1 MALTL
6 YFHPL
11 SSYCQKVLIALYEN
25 ATPFEPVQIDLG
37 DPVSRAKLTAHWPIG
52 KFPVLVDDGWV
63 VPESSIIIEY
73 LDQKYP
79 GPVRFIPADADL
91 ARQMRLRDRF
101 FDCYIDDQ
109 LGRIAAD
116 RMRAAGQHDVL
127 SVERAQ
133 ATITA
138 ALDLVDKDMA
148 SKTWAM
154 GETFTMADC
163 AAAPALF
170 YADMVA
176 PFGATHPL
184 AMAYLKRLM
193 ARPSFARALR
203 EAEPYL
209 HLVPQ

>member
-1 MALTL
+1 MALAL

-11 SSYCQKVLIALYEN
+11 SSYCQKVLMALYEN
-25 ATPFEPVQIDLG
+25 ATPFEPVPIDLG
-37 DPVSRAKLTAHWPIG
+37 DPVSRARLTAHWPIG
-52 KFPVLVDDGWV
+52 KFPVLVDGDWV

-79 GPVRFIPADADL
+79 GPVRFIPADPDV

-109 LGRIAAD
+109 LGRIAGL
-116 RMRAAGQHDVL
+116 RLRPEGQKDPRGIT
-127 SVERAQ
+127 EAQ
-133 ATITA
+133 TRIET

-148 SKTWAM
+148 TKAWAM

-170 YADMVA
+170 YANMVI
-176 PFGATHPL
+176 PFGQTHPH

-193 ARPSFARALR
+193 ARPSYARALR